1 MSDNH
6 IHDEASELIYQ
17 LNEEIE
23 GGFVTAEE
31 ELYVVRSLYPT
42 TVGGKEIYPVVDFFF
57 NNPPLKEELTVM
69 TVMEAKKLIF
79 KLIDD
84 IADDEEADELK
95 AVLSEHA
102 SCLKDYTANNNKR
115 NDSKCY
121 VINFKDSVFPMM
133 IYFEEDDICKTLSKI
148 TVADLMEEL
157 KATLG

>member
-6 IHDEASELIYQ
+6 IHDEAAELIYQ

-23 GGFVTAEE
+23 GGFITDSE

-42 TVGGKEIYPVVDFFF
+42 TINGKEIYPVVDFFF
-57 NNPPLKEELTVM
+57 DNPPLKEELTVM
-69 TVMEAKKLIF
+69 KVIETKQLIF

-84 IADDEEADELK
+84 LADDEDAAELK
-95 AVLSEHA
+95 AVLGEHA
-102 SCLKDYTANNNKR
+102 ACLKDYTANNNKR
-115 NDSKCY
+115 NDSNCY

-133 IYFEEDDICKTLSKI
+133 IYFEEDDISKTLSKI
-148 TVADLMEEL
+148 TVADLMAEL